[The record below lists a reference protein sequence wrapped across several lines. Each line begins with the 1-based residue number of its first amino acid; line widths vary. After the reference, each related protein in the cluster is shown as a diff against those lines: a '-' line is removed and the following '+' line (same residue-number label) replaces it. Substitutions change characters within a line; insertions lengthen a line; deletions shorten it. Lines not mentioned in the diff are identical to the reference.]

1 MLYEKYLIVEDETAA
16 YENLADMLVT
26 IDPTLRDHGKYGE
39 CPANGTLAAS
49 QSEAGFDF
57 YGYSFIG
64 WFRFRYF

>member
-1 MLYEKYLIVEDETAA
+1 MRILIVEDETAA

-26 IDPTLRDHGKYGE
+26 IDPTLEIMGNTESVQQTVRWLE
-39 CPANGTLAAS
+39 S

-57 YGYSFIG
+57 YGYSFIR

>member
-1 MLYEKYLIVEDETAA
+1 MRILIVEDETAA

-26 IDPTLRDHGKYGE
+26 IDPTIEIMGNT
-39 CPANGTLAAS
+39 ANGTLAAS

-64 WFRFRYF
+64 RFRFRYF

>member
-1 MLYEKYLIVEDETAA
+1 MRILIVEDETAA

-26 IDPTLRDHGKYGE
+26 IDPTLEIMGNTE

-64 WFRFRYF
+64 RFRFRYF